1 MEVNRGGINGCVWNS
16 KSLDMEIFWV
26 LSRQEW
32 HFKMWKYMNLP
43 LERTQSRTLGKSA
56 LKELREEGNIAKKT
70 EK

>member
-1 MEVNRGGINGCVWNS
+1 MDVWNS

-32 HFKMWKYMNLP
+32 HCTMWKYMNLP
-43 LERTQSRTLGKSA
+43 LERTQSRILGKSA
-56 LKELREEGNIAKKT
+56 LKELKEEGNIAKKT

>member
-1 MEVNRGGINGCVWNS
+1 MDVWNS

-32 HFKMWKYMNLP
+32 HCKMWKYMNLP
-43 LERTQSRTLGKSA
+43 LERTQSRILGKSA
-56 LKELREEGNIAKKT
+56 LKELKEEGNIAKKT